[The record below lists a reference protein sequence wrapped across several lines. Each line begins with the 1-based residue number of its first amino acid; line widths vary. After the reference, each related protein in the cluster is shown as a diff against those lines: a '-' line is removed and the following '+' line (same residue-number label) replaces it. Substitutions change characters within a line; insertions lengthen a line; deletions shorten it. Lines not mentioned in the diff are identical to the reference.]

1 MEFKVSKEELD
12 ILVDFLQEAEDH
24 LDGIEEKILQLE
36 SSQDASLADSIFR
49 PIHTIKGTSSFL
61 KLDWLTE
68 LSHELE
74 TLLDGIRKGNIG
86 VDTELVDILLEGTD
100 QISGIIQDISEAVAR
115 KREKS
120 GEVVL
125 ELSEYNYEDLMCRIR
140 EFMSPGAAAED
151 SPLPDTRDSD
161 DNKTDEEELSVKSDD
176 SDIDYAS
183 ITFPEGMKEGFEQE
197 SLEHLENVEDILLKL
212 EKDPENQEFLDDL
225 FRSLHSLKGN
235 AGVILSTIEDEKTR
249 SKHLLSSF
257 RDLAHKAETLIQKTR
272 DKSVPLS
279 SDQIELLLSVID
291 GLKILLQDFQ
301 KQQPKSFDPTGLMGQ
316 LESVAESGVS
326 RSIEDIMSSG
336 DSDARFLAFTNSLN
350 QCLEAIA
357 GGLEDIK
364 DDAKREK
371 AIKKMVRS
379 FKTLEKLG
387 KKVNHELLRKEASEA
402 LNILD
407 FLKLGKDENEELF
420 LEDLKKKLNV
430 LKEKGDRRAAQRKEQ
445 AKAQAKKPAMKTPGK
460 PLDQSLTSQI
470 IRVPQERLDKIMNLV
485 GELIVSKN
493 NFAHLAREISIDYEL
508 PELGKKVKVAGD
520 IISRIADELQATIM
534 KTRMLPISNVFSRFP
549 RMVRELSKSLNK
561 KIRLEISGEETELDK
576 TVIEAIGDPLV
587 HLIRNSADHGIEPP
601 EERLAKGKPE
611 EGVIRLQAYNRGQNV
626 FIDIIDDGRGLDPE
640 KIKKSAL
647 KKGIISEKEINE
659 MDEHNICNLIFF
671 PGFSTAQKVSEV
683 SGRGVGMDVVK
694 TNIEK
699 IGGNVVLH
707 SSPGEGTTIS
717 IRLPL
722 TLATSKGLEVETCEQ
737 HFYIPLDYVVETV
750 KIEPDHVHSHRD
762 QEMAVIRGKLLPIF
776 DMAQKLELIGSN
788 GNGKRHLFHDQ
799 NELSLVILNV
809 NNRQLAVKVDRFYNE
824 SEFVIKSLG
833 NGIAAVEGFSGAT
846 VTGEGKVILV
856 LDPPKLF

>member
-1 MEFKVSKEELD
+1 MEFKLGKDELD
-12 ILVDFLQEAEDH
+12 ILIDFLQEAEDH

-74 TLLDGIRKGNIG
+74 TLLDGIRKGNIQ
-86 VDTELVDILLEGTD
+86 VDTDIVDILLEGTD
-100 QISGIIQDISEAVAR
+100 QISVIIRNVSEAIS
-115 KREKS
+115 KKTEESDK
-120 GEVVL
+120 VVL
-125 ELSEYNYEDLMCRIR
+125 QLSDYDYSDLIERIKDAVA
-140 EFMSPGAAAED
+140 SPGTSTPDNSAEGEGTEKD
-151 SPLPDTRDSD
+151 SAGGESL
-161 DNKTDEEELSVKSDD
+161 KGDD

-183 ITFPEGMKEGFEQE
+183 IKFPEGMKEGFEQE
-197 SLEHLENVEDILLKL
+197 SLEHLEKVEDILLKL
-212 EKDPENQEFLDDL
+212 EQDPENPEYFDEL

-235 AGVILSTIEDEKTR
+235 AGVVLSTIEDEKIR
-249 SKHLLSSF
+249 EVHLLGNF
-257 RDLAHKAETLIQKTR
+257 RDLAHRAETLIQKVR
-272 DKSVPLS
+272 DRALMLS
-279 SDQIELLLSVID
+279 PDQIEVLLSVTD

-301 KQQPKSFDPTGLMGQ
+301 KNQPKSFDPTALIGQ
-316 LESVAESGVS
+316 LDSIGENGAAG
-326 RSIEDIMSSG
+326 SIEEVMSTG
-336 DSDARFLAFTNSLN
+336 TSDARSFAFTNTLN
-350 QCLEAIA
+350 QCLEAIS
-357 GGLEDIK
+357 GGLEDIR
-364 DDAKREK
+364 DDNKREK
-371 AIKKMVRS
+371 ALKKMIRS

-387 KKVNHELLRKEASEA
+387 KKVNHKVLKKEAAEA

-407 FLKLGKDENEELF
+407 FLKLGKDENEDLF
-420 LEDLKKKLNV
+420 IDDLKKKLEI
-430 LKEKGDRRAAQRKEQ
+430 LREKGDRRAASRQNQSSPKP
-445 AKAQAKKPAMKTPGK
+445 KKPAVKTPARNI
-460 PLDQSLTSQI
+460 DQPLTSQV

-534 KTRMLPISNVFSRFP
+534 KTRMLPVSNVFSRFP
-549 RMVRELSKSLNK
+549 RMIRELAKTLNK

-601 EERLAKGKPE
+601 EERKAKGKPE

-626 FIDIIDDGRGLDPE
+626 FIDIIDDGKGLDPE

-647 KKGIISEKEINE
+647 EKGVISEKEVAQ
-659 MDEHNICNLIFF
+659 MDDQSICNLIFL
-671 PGFSTAQKVSEV
+671 PGFSTAKEVSEV

-699 IGGNVVLH
+699 IGGHVVLH

-722 TLATSKGLEVETCEQ
+722 TLATSKGLEVETCRQ
-737 HFYIPLDYVVETV
+737 HFYIPLDYVIETV
-750 KIEPDHVHSHRD
+750 KVLPEQIHSHRD
-762 QEMAVIRGKLLPIF
+762 QEMAVVRGKLLPIF
-776 DMAQKLELIGSN
+776 DMAQKLELTGSN
-788 GNGKRHLFHDQ
+788 GDGSGN
-799 NELSLVILNV
+799 NCEESSELSLVILNV
-809 NNRQLAVKVDRFYNE
+809 NNRQLAVKVDKFYNE
-824 SEFVIKSLG
+824 NEFVIKSLG
-833 NGIAAVEGFSGAT
+833 NGIAAVDGFSGAT

>member
-1 MEFKVSKEELD
+1 MEFKLGKDELD
-12 ILVDFLQEAEDH
+12 ILIDFLQEAEDH
-24 LDGIEEKILQLE
+24 LDGIEEKILQFE
-36 SSQDASLADSIFR
+36 SSQDPSLADSIFR

-74 TLLDGIRKGNIG
+74 TLLDGIRKGNIQ
-86 VDTELVDILLEGTD
+86 VDTDIIDILLEGTD
-100 QISGIIQDISEAVAR
+100 QISVIIRDITEAISQ
-115 KREKS
+115 KTEKS

-125 ELSEYNYEDLMCRIR
+125 QLSDYDYAELLERIR
-140 EFMSPGAAAED
+140 SLVDSPGAGDSGGDADKDTSTED
-151 SPLPDTRDSD
+151 QQEANTPS
-161 DNKTDEEELSVKSDD
+161 KYDD
-176 SDIDYAS
+176 SDVDYAA
-183 ITFPEGMKEGFEQE
+183 IKFPEGMKEGFEQE
-197 SLEHLENVEDILLKL
+197 SLEHLEKVEDILLKL
-212 EKDPENQEFLDDL
+212 EQDPENPEFMDDL

-235 AGVILSTIEDEKTR
+235 AGVILSTIEDEKVR
-249 SKHLLSSF
+249 EAHLLGAF
-257 RDLAHKAETLIQKTR
+257 RDLAHRAETLIQKVR
-272 DKSVPLS
+272 DGALLLS
-279 SDQIELLLSVID
+279 RDQIEVLLSVTD
-291 GLKILLQDFQ
+291 GLKILLRDFQ
-301 KQQPKSFDPTGLMGQ
+301 KNQPKSFDPTGLMEQLDSIGQ
-316 LESVAESGVS
+316 NGTSK
-326 RSIEDIMSSG
+326 SIEDIMSSG
-336 DSDARFLAFTNSLN
+336 DSDAKSFAFTNTLN
-350 QCLEAIA
+350 QCLEAIS

-364 DDAKREK
+364 DDDKREK
-371 AIKKMVRS
+371 ALKKMIRS

-387 KKVNHELLRKEASEA
+387 KKVHHELLKKEASEA

-420 LEDLKKKLNV
+420 IADLKKKLET
-430 LKEKGDRRAAQRKEQ
+430 LREKGDRRAKPRKADSGSQ
-445 AKAQAKKPAMKTPGK
+445 PKKPAFKAPAK
-460 PLDQSLTSQI
+460 NIDQPITSQV

-534 KTRMLPISNVFSRFP
+534 KTRMLPVSNVFSRFP
-549 RMVRELSKSLNK
+549 RMIRELAKTLNK

-601 EERLAKGKPE
+601 EERKKKGKPE
-611 EGVIRLQAYNRGQNV
+611 EGIIRLQAYNRGQNV
-626 FIDIIDDGRGLDPE
+626 FIDIIDDGKGLDPE
-640 KIKKSAL
+640 KIKKTAL
-647 KKGIISEKEINE
+647 EKGIITEKEVA
-659 MDEHNICNLIFF
+659 DLDDQSLCNLIFL
-671 PGFSTAQKVSEV
+671 PGFSTAKKVSEV

-722 TLATSKGLEVETCEQ
+722 TLATSKGLEVESCKQ

-750 KIEPDHVHSHRD
+750 KVQPEQIHSHRD
-762 QEMAVIRGKLLPIF
+762 REMAVVRGKLLPIF
-776 DMAQKLELIGSN
+776 DMAQTLELMGSN
-788 GNGKRHLFHDQ
+788 GNGSR
-799 NELSLVILNV
+799 NAGGESPELSLVILNV
-809 NNRQLAVKVDRFYNE
+809 NNRQLAVKVDKFYNE
-824 SEFVIKSLG
+824 NEFVIKSLG